1 MTTVT
6 RQATHAYAALLTR
19 YVVGDLE
26 EQTFDA
32 LCSTLDD
39 SVATSDERLALAGFY
54 LDALAAGDTAH
65 ALPRADEI
73 ADVLTIAR
81 A

>member
-6 RQATHAYAALLTR
+6 RQASNAYAVLLTR
-19 YVVGDLE
+19 YVAGDLE

-32 LCSTLDD
+32 FCATLDD
-39 SVATSDERLALAGFY
+39 SMATAEERLALAGFY
-54 LDALAAGDTAH
+54 LDAIASGDTEH
-65 ALPRADEI
+65 ALPRAEEI